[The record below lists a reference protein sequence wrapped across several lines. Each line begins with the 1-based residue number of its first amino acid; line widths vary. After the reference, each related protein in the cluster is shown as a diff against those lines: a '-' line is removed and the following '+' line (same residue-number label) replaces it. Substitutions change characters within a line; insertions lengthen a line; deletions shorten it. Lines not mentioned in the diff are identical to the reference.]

1 MPKVSKWKYCC
12 HFNQLTIHCE
22 FPPERT
28 CTPPPLTQYRV
39 FPCDADSSVLDLNP
53 FAAQSVVPNLLPSKI
68 PKPQGEVTH
77 ISQGG
82 YNLQMMLG
90 WPASDYE
97 ENRVSVLVFMMFTH
111 LFLPKFFHCTP
122 HP

>member
-1 MPKVSKWKYCC
+1 MPKVSKWKYCH
-12 HFNQLTIHCE
+12 HFNQLTIHCK
-22 FPPERT
+22 FPPEHT
-28 CTPPPLTQYRV
+28 CTPPPLTQHRV
-39 FPCDADSSVLDLNP
+39 FSHDADSSVLDLAQNNP

-68 PKPQGEVTH
+68 PKPQGEVTC

-97 ENRVSVLVFMMFTH
+97 ETWVVYLEYSSH
-111 LFLPKFFHCTP
+111 
-122 HP
+122 